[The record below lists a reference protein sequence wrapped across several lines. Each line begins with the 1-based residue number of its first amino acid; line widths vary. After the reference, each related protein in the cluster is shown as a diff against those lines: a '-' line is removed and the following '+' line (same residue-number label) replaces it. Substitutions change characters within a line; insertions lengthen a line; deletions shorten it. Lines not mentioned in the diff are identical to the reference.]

1 MRGDRVE
8 RRNAHGEPGAAAS
21 DGEGGTGGLV
31 ALLVFFLLPGAACA
45 VYLWHVLNR
54 ILTVQPVGGGELAM
68 GLLVLVI
75 FGGLLTGMAYC
86 LRRLGSDGGARRHG
100 GAG

>member
-1 MRGDRVE
+1 VE
-8 RRNAHGEPGAAAS
+8 RTDTQGEGRTTTS
-21 DGEGGTGGLV
+21 DGEDGTGGLV

-54 ILTVQPVGGGELAM
+54 ILAVQPVSGGELAM
-68 GLLVLVI
+68 GLLVLAI

-86 LRRLGSDGGARRHG
+86 LRRVGSGGGDRRQG
-100 GAG
+100 GER

>member
-1 MRGDRVE
+1 ME
-8 RRNAHGEPGAAAS
+8 RTDTHGERGRAAS
-21 DGEGGTGGLV
+21 DGGGGIGGLV

-75 FGGLLTGMAYC
+75 FGGLLAGMAYC
-86 LRRLGSDGGARRHG
+86 LRRLGSGGGDRRHG

>member
-1 MRGDRVE
+1 MERG
-8 RRNAHGEPGAAAS
+8 NTHGEPREAAS

-54 ILTVQPVGGGELAM
+54 VLTVQPVSGGELAM
-68 GLLVLVI
+68 GLLVLAV
-75 FGGLLTGMAYC
+75 FGGLLAGMAYC
-86 LRRLGSDGGARRHG
+86 LRRLASDGGHRHG
-100 GAG
+100 GRG